1 MSFDRIEYAGLTFT
15 DDEIVDGEAF
25 RTLSLLYDA
34 LEIGT
39 FTVELY
45 LTDPDIGT
53 ALAEFRRN
61 AKLLYYHR
69 EQLRGTY
76 YVESV
81 ARTGKYTYQ
90 ITANDALSL
99 LDQSNHMGGIYTGQ
113 TVAEVV
119 SSICNIPYLIQ
130 SKLSR
135 IRLYGWLPIATRR
148 SNLAQVLF
156 AIGGVAKVDQNGVLR
171 IETLWNGMC
180 SNIPESRVFWGDKV
194 NYASKVTEISVLEHQ
209 YIMGTEEIKL
219 FEGATVDGDVIQ
231 FSEPA
236 HSLTAQGFRILEQ
249 GANYARVSGGSGT
262 LTGLKYI
269 HTTRDVREPVSEDEV
284 PNVVEVTEATLVS
297 LTNSAA
303 VAQRLAAYYRQTE
316 SVEHET
322 VYDGEAPGDVVTM
335 THPYGGAA
343 FGCISEASI
352 SLGRSPVAA
361 EKVALGYVPPIIG
374 DGEILEERVVLTGTG
389 TWTPPEG
396 VESVRAVLIGAGQRG
411 EDGEDGTVGILP
423 TSDHDSQ
430 QNTQTVGP
438 NSNIS
443 VSATANTQGSGLY
456 DPEPGKGGA
465 GGAGGLGGKIL
476 QVEMDVS
483 GPIAYSCGT
492 AAAHGEDAD
501 SVFGDVSSADG
512 ERSQT
517 GFVDPI
523 TGETFAKAGKD
534 GIAGGDG
541 GGPNAS
547 GADAGSAKGGAGA
560 RKSESKYSHWGD
572 PWNTVSG
579 TAQMSGI
586 AITATWGNGAGGG
599 GAGGNG
605 EDGGSP
611 YFSGKDTSI
620 DLNQDTGTGS
630 AYTITGGPG
639 GNGKNGASA
648 TSYGSGGDG
657 GNGGGGAGQC
667 SSVSITTTVEAY
679 WFEYGSNPPPTL
691 GISAWAIAYAK
702 QGGTPVAGVGGIAG
716 DGMDGCIIIYYAVK
730 RKATSGAVRDQTGRM
745 VLDRL
750 GRRIVV

>member
-39 FTVELY
+39 FFVELY
-45 LTDPDIGT
+45 LTDPGVGA

-69 EQLRGTY
+69 DKLRGTY

-81 ARTGKYTYQ
+81 ARTGMYTYE

-113 TVAEVV
+113 TVAQVAAE
-119 SSICNIPYLIQ
+119 ICNIPYLIQ
-130 SKLSR
+130 SKLAG
-135 IRLYGWLPIATRR
+135 IKLYGWLPIASRR

-156 AIGGVAKVDQNGVLR
+156 AVGGVAKVDQNGVLR
-171 IETLWNGMC
+171 LETLWNGAC

-209 YIMGTEEIKL
+209 YIMGAEEIKL
-219 FEGATVDGDVIQ
+219 FEGAAVDGDLIQ

-284 PNVVEVTEATLVS
+284 PNVVEVTGATLVS

-316 SVEHET
+316 SVEHEV
-322 VYDGEAPGDVVTM
+322 VYDGETPGDVVTM

-361 EKVALGYVPPIIG
+361 EKVALGYAPPVIG

-396 VESVRAVLIGAGQRG
+396 VESVRAVLIGGAPGGQAGF
-411 EDGEDGTVGILP
+411 DGEDGGASRLIVAVDQGQQGGSW
-423 TSDHDSQ
+423 SD
-430 QNTQTVGP
+430 P
-438 NSNIS
+438 PK
-443 VSATANTQGSGLY
+443 
-456 DPEPGKGGA
+456 DPGD
-465 GGAGGLGGKIL
+465 GGLGGQKGEGGKIF
-476 QVEMDVS
+476 QTTVDVTPGAAIS
-483 GPIAYSCGT
+483 FSCG
-492 AAAHGEDAD
+492 AGGPGGEDD
-501 SVFGDVSSADG
+501 GEVGGPGGDTVFGSLSSADG
-512 ERSQT
+512 GASDMGYT
-517 GFVDPI
+517 DPV
-523 TGETFAKAGKD
+523 TGEQYAKPGVDGTPGASGGKGGSGENSGGRGEDVPPNTGGAGANGNKLT
-534 GIAGGDG
+534 GTQGGGELVSQVTQTNGGGGGGGAAKGGNGNAPVSETGKTLNGGDG
-541 GGPNAS
+541 G
-547 GADAGSAKGGAGA
+547 DAEEPERAVG
-560 RKSESKYSHWGD
+560 Y
-572 PWNTVSG
+572 G
-579 TAQMSGI
+579 T
-586 AITATWGNGAGGG
+586 
-599 GAGGNG
+599 
-605 EDGGSP
+605 
-611 YFSGKDTSI
+611 
-620 DLNQDTGTGS
+620 
-630 AYTITGGPG
+630 
-639 GNGKNGASA
+639 
-648 TSYGSGGDG
+648 G
-657 GNGGGGAGQC
+657 GNGGHGGGGG
-667 SSVSITTTVEAY
+667 
-679 WFEYGSNPPPTL
+679 GST
-691 GISAWAIAYAK
+691 
-702 QGGTPVAGVGGIAG
+702 GGITWSCTPGWASCWIDPSG
-716 DGMDGCIIIYYAVK
+716 GKGGKGSRGSDGAPGCIILYYAIIRKSRSAPVK
-730 RKATSGAVRDQTGRM
+730 DRAGRM

-750 GRRIVV
+750 GRRIIV